1 MKLEFVPMLEVQR
14 DLYRIERG
22 SGRFHEYLQT
32 MLDPE
37 TGELRLPLTMMN
49 PMAKEHLPKYLDLL
63 QAIGAEDAGARAVEE
78 APAKLGE
85 EPGHYRVG
93 IVVADDAGGGW
104 THRAASELMHL
115 QGELALEKR
124 GWITPILWSSETY
137 GPPEIREEVLI
148 SIYRAIYVAR
158 RGAPR
163 TLRDILLQ
171 EGSAMRLAGA
181 RNPALEPGR
190 AHADARDPFEQT
202 RRRGPGHAH
211 RRALRRPRGG
221 RARTSSPRPASPR
234 GPGAR
239 SPRSSGAAP
248 APALTRHQPEPL
260 EPHAVVDSAQ
270 RGAADSRDQQTRW
283 PAAIAI
289 VGLGGSSLA
298 LPDFLVP
305 GPRWLLPIAVVVL
318 LIPAL
323 FAHAGRHHRWI
334 RCSAT
339 PSAWS

>member
-1 MKLEFVPMLEVQR
+1 MKLEYVPMLAVQR

-22 SGRFHEYLQT
+22 SGRFHQYLQT
-32 MLDPE
+32 MLDPV

-63 QAIGAEDAGARAVEE
+63 QAIGAEEVGARAMED
-78 APAKLGE
+78 ALAKLGE

-115 QGELALEKR
+115 QAELGLEKR

-148 SIYRAIYVAR
+148 SIYRAVYVAR

-181 RNPALEPGR
+181 RNPALEPAALLRSREILSRHLDAEDPATLIAALFGDRAASELGHPPLGLPPRAGLALALHGR
-190 AHADARDPFEQT
+190 LEP
-202 RRRGPGHAH
+202 RRR
-211 RRALRRPRGG
+211 RP
-221 RARTSSPRPASPR
+221 
-234 GPGAR
+234 
-239 SPRSSGAAP
+239 
-248 APALTRHQPEPL
+248 
-260 EPHAVVDSAQ
+260 
-270 RGAADSRDQQTRW
+270 SREDPNPNPTNR
-283 PAAIAI
+283 
-289 VGLGGSSLA
+289 
-298 LPDFLVP
+298 
-305 GPRWLLPIAVVVL
+305 
-318 LIPAL
+318 
-323 FAHAGRHHRWI
+323 
-334 RCSAT
+334 T
-339 PSAWS
+339 PS